1 MESIAKPN
9 KIEFLP
15 GEKINETIAT
25 VEPFY
30 PGYGMTIGN
39 SLRRVLLSSL
49 LGTAVVGVKINGA
62 SHEFTVL
69 PHVKEDILEIIM
81 NLKQLKVTM
90 FDEDEIKLELE
101 VHGKKEVKAGD
112 IKKDSRVEIANPNLL
127 IGTITDMAGS
137 MSMEITVGKGRGYR
151 SVEAIEKKNTEV
163 GYIET
168 DAFFSPVLSVG
179 LKVENVRVG
188 KMTNWDKLVFNIVTD
203 GTISPE
209 KAFND
214 SVKVL
219 QEQVDSLAPGAIEV
233 KDEVKLEEA
242 AVEEIKEVEGEKEEK
257 KPKKSSSAK
266 ASEDKEKKAKKSSSA
281 KASEDKEKKAK

>member
-15 GEKINETIAT
+15 GEKTHQTIVT

-62 SHEFTVL
+62 SHEFTTL
-69 PHVKEDILEIIM
+69 PYVKEDILEIIM
-81 NLKQLKVTM
+81 NLKQLKLSM
-90 FDEDEIKLELE
+90 FDDEEIKLELD
-101 VHGKKEVKAGD
+101 VHGKKVVTAGD
-112 IKKDSRVEIANPNLL
+112 IKKDSRAEVVNPDLV
-127 IGTITDMAGS
+127 IGTITDNAGS
-137 MSMEITVGKGRGYR
+137 MSMEIIIGKGRGYR
-151 SVEAIEKKNTEV
+151 PVEGIEKKNTEV

-168 DAFFSPVLSVG
+168 DAFFSPVLAVG

-188 KMTNWDKLVFNIVTD
+188 KMTNWDKLVIDITTD
-203 GTISPE
+203 GTITPE
-209 KAFND
+209 KAFNN

-219 QEQVDSLAPGAIEV
+219 QEQIDTLAPGALEAKEEVIAEEAVAEEEV
-233 KDEVKLEEA
+233 KEE
-242 AVEEIKEVEGEKEEK
+242 EGEDK
-257 KPKKSSSAK
+257 KVK
-266 ASEDKEKKAKKSSSA
+266 KEKKAKK
-281 KASEDKEKKAK
+281 EKKTK

>member
-9 KIEFLP
+9 KIEFVK
-15 GEKINETIAT
+15 GEKPNEAVVHI
-25 VEPFY
+25 EPFY

-49 LGTAVVGVKINGA
+49 LGTAVVGVKIKGA
-62 SHEFTVL
+62 SHEFTTL
-69 PHVKEDILEIIM
+69 PYVKEDILEIIM
-81 NLKQLKVTM
+81 NLKQLKLAM
-90 FDEDEIKLELE
+90 FDEDEIKLELD

-112 IKKDSRVEIANPNLL
+112 ITKDSRAEIVNPELVIAN
-127 IGTITDMAGS
+127 ITDMAGS
-137 MSMEITVGKGRGYR
+137 LAMEITIGKGRGYR
-151 SVEAIEKKNTEV
+151 PVESIEKKNTEV

-188 KMTNWDKLVFNIVTD
+188 KMTNWDKLLIDITTD
-203 GTISPE
+203 GTMTAE

-219 QEQVDSLAPGAIEV
+219 QDQVDALAPGKIEV
-233 KDEVKLEEA
+233 TDEVMAHEAIAAEE
-242 AVEEIKEVEGEKEEK
+242 VKEEEGEKEEK
-257 KPKKSSSAK
+257 KAK
-266 ASEDKEKKAKKSSSA
+266 KEKKPK
-281 KASEDKEKKAK
+281 KEKKK

>member
-9 KIEFLP
+9 KIEFVK
-15 GEKINETIAT
+15 GEKPNEAIAH

-49 LGTAVVGVKINGA
+49 LGTAVVGVKIKNA
-62 SHEFTVL
+62 SHEFTTL
-69 PHVKEDILEIIM
+69 PYVKEDILEIIM
-81 NLKQLKVTM
+81 NLKQLKLAM
-90 FDEDEIKLELE
+90 FDEDEIKLELD
-101 VHGKKEVKAGD
+101 VHGKKEVTAGD
-112 IKKDSRVEIANPNLL
+112 ITKDSRVEIVNPELVIAN
-127 IGTITDMAGS
+127 ITDMAGS
-137 MSMEITVGKGRGYR
+137 LSMEIIVGKGRGYR
-151 SVEAIEKKNTEV
+151 PVESIEKKNAEV

-188 KMTNWDKLVFNIVTD
+188 KMTNWDKLLIDITTD

-209 KAFND
+209 EAFNS

-219 QEQVDSLAPGAIEV
+219 QEQIDALAPAALEV
-233 KDEVKLEEA
+233 KEEVEAVEEEA
-242 AVEEIKEVEGEKEEK
+242 ADEDGEEVVDEK
-257 KPKKSSSAK
+257 KIKK
-266 ASEDKEKKAKKSSSA
+266 DKKAKK
-281 KASEDKEKKAK
+281 EKKK

>member
-9 KIEFLP
+9 KIEFLK
-15 GEKINETIAT
+15 GEKPNEAVVT

-39 SLRRVLLSSL
+39 SIRRVLLSSL

-62 SHEFTVL
+62 SHEFTTL
-69 PHVKEDILEIIM
+69 PYVKEDILEIIM
-81 NLKQLKVTM
+81 NLKQLKLAM
-90 FDEDEIKLELE
+90 FDEDEIKLELDAR
-101 VHGKKEVKAGD
+101 GKKEVKAGD
-112 IKKDSRVEIANPNLL
+112 IKKDSRAEVVNPDLVIAN
-127 IGTITDMAGS
+127 ITDNAGS
-137 MSMEITVGKGRGYR
+137 LSMEITIGKGRGYR
-151 SVEAIEKKNTEV
+151 PVESIEKKNTEV
-163 GYIET
+163 GFIET
-168 DAFFSPVLSVG
+168 DAFFSPVLAVG

-188 KMTNWDKLVFNIVTD
+188 KMTNWDKLIINITTD

-219 QEQVDSLAPGAIEV
+219 QEQINALLGEAAPALA
-233 KDEVKLEEA
+233 EEA
-242 AVEEIKEVEGEKEEK
+242 KVEEAKEEAVVEEGEK

-266 ASEDKEKKAKKSSSA
+266 AAEDKEKKPKKSSSA
-281 KASEDKEKKAK
+281 KATEDKGKKIK